1 MSPWRLLQTL
11 CAVLVLALP
20 RGASA
25 AEGPGGDDA
34 HLLRDCGPAVRKADL
49 IVEAIAGA
57 VRLPSSDLEIAVT
70 SVLKGEANGECLTVR
85 MAKAAMGRWPR
96 ESEAGILCLVAL
108 PEGRTEE
115 LAPEEGETAGPQY
128 ELATHHASV
137 LPATD
142 EAREAV
148 RGWLQGKA
156 PPRPPSAVAQAG
168 AQAGPE
174 ASSADSPQPRG
185 ARPGANPYLRPAAA
199 SDAVLV
205 GALTGVGP
213 ERGSGP
219 DIVGSFAVEG
229 ALFGYGAF
237 KAPVAV
243 RFPARS
249 GEATQPGSGR
259 YLLFLVGSR
268 SGDGFVVVE
277 RVRLSGAAREVEAKR
292 LVLEALGPRKA
303 RLTTIQAT
311 LAEWQDA
318 WNARDVARCIQCYG
332 RASRLRRR
340 YASGGNARRDLER
353 QIRGS
358 PGTVSVSIEKIRIVL
373 APTSEG
379 ARETAEV
386 EVLIELTPRTGATA
400 REHATMQF
408 VHETGEWLILRE
420 GF

>member
-1 MSPWRLLQTL
+1 MSLRRFLQTL
-11 CAVLVLALP
+11 CALLAIALP
-20 RGASA
+20 RDASA
-25 AEGPGGDDA
+25 GESPGGGDA
-34 HLLRDCGPAVRKADL
+34 HLLGDCGPAVRKADL

-70 SVLKGEANGECLTVR
+70 SVLKGEADGECLTVR
-85 MAKAAMGRWPR
+85 MEKAAMGRWPR

-115 LAPEEGETAGPQY
+115 LVPEEGEVAGPQY

-148 RGWLQGKA
+148 RAWMQGKA

-168 AQAGPE
+168 APSGPGTPPP
-174 ASSADSPQPRG
+174 DSPRTRG
-185 ARPGANPYLRPAAA
+185 ARPGVNPYLRPAAA

-213 ERGSGP
+213 EGGSGP
-219 DIVGSFAVEG
+219 DIVGSFTVEG

-237 KAPVAV
+237 KSPIAV

-249 GEATQPGSGR
+249 GEATQPGPGR

-268 SGDGFVVVE
+268 SGDGFIVVE
-277 RVRLSGAAREVEAKR
+277 RVRLSGGPREVEAKR
-292 LVLEALGPRKA
+292 LALEALGPRSA
-303 RLTTIQAT
+303 RLTTIQAA

-318 WNARDVARCIQCYG
+318 WNARDVARCILCYS

-353 QIRGS
+353 QIRES
-358 PGTVSVSIEKIRIVL
+358 PGTVSVSIEAIRVVL

-386 EVLIELTPRTGATA
+386 KVLIELTPRTGAAA
-400 REHATMQF
+400 REGATMQF
-408 VHETGEWLILRE
+408 VHEIGEWLILRE